1 MTMLRVFKWSVM
13 RAHSSTP
20 PCFESELTVS
30 VLLLAHTAQEM
41 PEWERWEISR
51 EKTKEKYEL
60 RDIVLDVLI
69 LTGSSLCQ
77 GTVSLSHLLDRE
89 VGSLHEQRPQY
100 PPTQVS
106 GLSHI
111 LRSRQGET
119 NISSLCE
126 EFNMSIQHMPVYC
139 EAPGPVQQ
147 NFSMG

>member
-1 MTMLRVFKWSVM
+1 MLERSTGPLAAIMTMLRVFKWSVM
-13 RAHSSTP
+13 CAHSSTP

-106 GLSHI
+106 GLFSH
-111 LRSRQGET
+111 SE
-119 NISSLCE
+119 
-126 EFNMSIQHMPVYC
+126 
-139 EAPGPVQQ
+139 VQAGG
-147 NFSMG
+147 NKHIFPL